1 MIDYL
6 LAKARE
12 DERLTQKEIQHL
24 LSYEPYSD
32 AACRMIGV
40 ASELS
45 RKLQDNEAEIHGQL
59 ALNLSPC
66 PEECKF
72 CSFAASNGV
81 FSNSSELSIEE
92 AVAMA
97 KSFEEGGCHAILAM
111 TTANF
116 PYAKV
121 APYLP
126 ALRAALKPHT
136 PLILN
141 VGDNCAD
148 HADEIKQAGVSG
160 VYHALRLG
168 EGEDTGIP
176 PEQRRSSIEKF
187 LAAGLQV
194 GTCIEPIGPEHNN
207 REIAELICYTASIN
221 PVFSGAARRIPIPD
235 TPMGVM
241 GTIPEVRQ
249 AQIVAITRL
258 AMPHSTLANC
268 THEPCTLAALGGAS
282 FFWAE
287 MGANPRDIVEHTEKG
302 RAHNVEELIEILWE
316 SGWNIDQ
323 GKSRIWKV

>member
-6 LAKARE
+6 LAKAQQ

-24 LSYEPYSD
+24 LSFDPYSSES
-32 AACRMIGV
+32 CRMIGV

-45 RKLQDNEAEIHGQL
+45 RKLQDNEAEIHGRL
-59 ALNLSPC
+59 VLNPD
-66 PEECKF
+66 EDD
-72 CSFAASNGV
+72 ASSG
-81 FSNSSELSIEE
+81 SSLLTVEE

-97 KSFEEGGCHAILAM
+97 QRFETDGCHAILLM
-111 TTANF
+111 TTKDF
-116 PYAKV
+116 PYAKI

-136 PLILN
+136 PLVLD
-141 VGDNCAD
+141 VGDDCAEY
-148 HADEIKQAGVSG
+148 ADEIKQLGVSG
-160 VYHALRLG
+160 VYHALHLR
-168 EGEDTGIP
+168 EGKDSNVP
-176 PEQRRSSIEKF
+176 PEGRRLSIEKF

-194 GTCIEPIGPEHNN
+194 GTCVEPVGPEHNN
-207 REIAELICYTASIN
+207 REIAEMICYAASIN

-235 TPMGVM
+235 TPMSVL

-258 AMPHSTLANC
+258 AMPQSTAANC

-287 MGANPRDIVEHTEKG
+287 MKANPRDVVEGAENG
-302 RAHNVEELIEILWE
+302 RANNVEELIHTFWE
-316 SGWNIDQ
+316 SGWNMSQ
-323 GKSRIWKV
+323 GKSRVWAV

>member
-6 LAKARE
+6 LAKAQE

-24 LSYEPYSD
+24 LSYEPYSN

-45 RKLQDNEAEIHGQL
+45 RSLQDNAAEIHGQL
-59 ALNLSPC
+59 ALNLAPC
-66 PEECKF
+66 PEECRF
-72 CSFAASNGV
+72 CSFAAGNGV
-81 FSNSSELSIEE
+81 FPKSSELSIEE
-92 AVAMA
+92 AVTMA
-97 KSFEEGGCHAILAM
+97 KRLEEDGCHAILVM
-111 TTANF
+111 TTADF
-116 PYAKV
+116 PYSKL

-126 ALRAALKPHT
+126 ELRSALKPHT
-136 PLILN
+136 PLIVN
-141 VGDNCAD
+141 VGDNCAE
-148 HADEIKQAGVSG
+148 HAHEIKQAGVSG
-160 VYHALRLG
+160 VYHALRLR
-168 EGEDTGIP
+168 EGEDTAIP
-176 PEQRRSSIEKF
+176 PEQRRASIEKF

-235 TPMGVM
+235 TSMGVL

-258 AMPHSTLANC
+258 AMPHSTIANC
-268 THEPCTLAALGGAS
+268 THEPCALAALGGAS

-287 MGANPRDIVEHTEKG
+287 MGANPRDIIAHTEEG
-302 RAHNVEELIEILWE
+302 RAHNVEELIHMFWE
-316 SGWNIDQ
+316 SGWEMRQ
-323 GKSRIWKV
+323 GKSLIWKV